1 MEINADF
8 TQRVAIKTTSLKWKS
23 SPAHGVERR
32 MLDRL
37 GDEVARATSIV
48 RYAPNSRFPA
58 HVHGGGEEF
67 IVLEGVFQDEH
78 GDYPAG
84 WYIRNPPTSSHT
96 PGSEEGCTIF
106 VKLWQFDPEDR
117 QQVRLDMNARE
128 LAHDPKRIGV
138 SSAQLY
144 KDERE
149 TVHVEQWDAGAMV
162 KLGIEHGAEILVL
175 DGSFIEGQASLTR
188 HDWLR
193 LPGGSSLVAQSG
205 QNGARVWIKT
215 LHVAIDASAFSGT

>member
-8 TQRVAIKTTSLKWKS
+8 TQRVAIKTTSLEWKS
-23 SPAHGVERR
+23 SPAPGVERR

-48 RYAPNSRFPA
+48 RYAAKRLFPA

-106 VKLWQFDPEDR
+106 VKLWQFDPHDR
-117 QQVRLDMNARE
+117 QQVRLDMNALE
-128 LAHDPKRIGV
+128 LAPDPKRPGV
-138 SSAQLY
+138 SSAQLF
-144 KDERE
+144 KDMHE
-149 TVHVEQWDAGAMV
+149 TVHVEQWDAGSMV
-162 KLGIEHGAEILVL
+162 TLDVEHGVEILL
-175 DGSFIEGQASLTR
+175 LEGSIIEGDSSLTR

-193 LPGGSSLVAQSG
+193 LPSKSISVAESG
-205 QNGARVWIKT
+205 PNGARVWIKT

>member
-8 TQRVAIKTTSLKWKS
+8 TQRVAIKTTSLEWKS
-23 SPAHGVERR
+23 SPAPGVERR

-48 RYAPNSRFPA
+48 RYAAKSLFPA

-96 PGSEEGCTIF
+96 PRSKEGCTIF
-106 VKLWQFDPEDR
+106 VKLWQFDPDDR
-117 QQVRLDMNARE
+117 QHVRLDMNALE
-128 LAHDPKRIGV
+128 LAPDPKRPGI
-138 SSAQLY
+138 SSAQLF
-144 KDERE
+144 KDMHE
-149 TVHVEQWDAGAMV
+149 TVHVEQWDAGSTV
-162 KLGIEHGAEILVL
+162 TLKVEHGVEILL
-175 DGSFIEGQASLTR
+175 LEGSIIEGESSLTR

-193 LPGGSSLVAQSG
+193 LPARSPLVARSG